1 MGRYNAANTFTYAEW
16 FNPVSYQLENRN
28 WVDCASLDR
37 RACLTQADLMGM
49 GMDPGIAYGGST
61 ANEHTVGPEGT
72 VWNGGSNG
80 DGFAQD
86 WEIGPPLRANFGGLA
101 SRPVEHPDGVARNW
115 VGVLN
120 VGIQRELFD
129 GFSASFNWY
138 RRDTY
143 DSVLRV
149 NRALGFDD
157 YTGFLLDNPCAA
169 NAGPGFLS
177 CTQSGGQVPAQIS
190 VFNLNPEAAGIADD
204 WVVKNTPTGEDFS
217 EVYNG
222 FETGFNARLGN
233 GSTIFGGWVMERNVF
248 IRCDIP
254 HDPNRLLFCDP
265 RGRNDMVGGV
275 PITQPAYPIPFLQEF
290 KISGTFPARQLL
302 DQRVGAVL
310 PGPGGGGGRLAGPVG
325 RHAPRRR
332 AVGRAPVLRQHQLQ
346 RHARRRDGQPRH
358 RPDRGD
364 QRPAVAGRPALL
376 RSPDPDRRLGPADVH
391 PRKRDA
397 PGPAGRHVQHHQLPA
412 DPERHQH
419 LRRLAGPCV
428 VHHSGPV
435 RAVRDEHPLVVA
447 TREYASRE

>member
-1 MGRYNAANTFTYAEW
+1 M
-16 FNPVSYQLENRN
+16 
-28 WVDCASLDR
+28 
-37 RACLTQADLMGM
+37 
-49 GMDPGIAYGGST
+49 
-61 ANEHTVGPEGT
+61 EH
-72 VWNGGSNG
+72 S
-80 DGFAQD
+80 
-86 WEIGPPLRANFGGLA
+86 
-101 SRPVEHPDGVARNW
+101 DGVARNW

-120 VGIQRELFD
+120 VGVQRELFD

-169 NAGPGFLS
+169 NASPGFLS

-190 VFNLNPEAAGIADD
+190 VFNLNPAAAGIADD
-204 WVVKNTPTGEDFS
+204 WVVQNTPTGEDFS

-290 KISGTFPARQLL
+290 KISGTFP
-302 DQRVGAVL
+302 L
-310 PGPGGGGGRLAGPVG
+310 PGNFWISGSAQFYPA
-325 RHAPRRR
+325 
-332 AVGRAPVLRQHQLQ
+332 QE
-346 RHARRRDGQPRH
+346 
-358 RPDRGD
+358 
-364 QRPAVAGRPALL
+364 AVAGGSQDQWGGTHRGGELSGARPYSGNINYNVTPANVMDNLGIARTEGISVPLL
-376 RSPDPDRRLGPADVH
+376 PAGQLFYVSPDPDRRLGPSDVH
-391 PRKRDA
+391 PGERDA

-419 LRRLAGPCV
+419 LRRLAGSCELD
-428 VHHSGPV
+428 HSGPV
-435 RAVRDEHPLVVA
+435 RPVRDEHPLVVA
-447 TREYASRE
+447 TQEHDASRK